1 MTTPAIEIEIA
12 PPRATLWF
20 NRPQGAN
27 ALDRAMFDALAG
39 VVDQLEAI
47 DDVGVIV
54 LRGRGRGFCA
64 GANLAELGSLDAQAA
79 AESSLV
85 WPRLLDRLAGLPI
98 PLVAALHG
106 YALGGGFLISLYCDV
121 RLAVTGTRIGFP
133 QASQFWLPPWGLSRL
148 AAWLGPA
155 RAQQMLLFTP
165 ELDAAAALKQGLVE
179 AVAPADKFDA
189 LVDETAARLTCCRRD
204 VVLETRRFFAAIAGQ
219 PHADW
224 DRLSAE
230 GFARTFGSPA
240 AQEAIRV
247 ILAGSKSKGN

>member
-12 PPRATLWF
+12 PPRATFWF

-27 ALDRAMFDALAG
+27 ALDRAMFDALAAA
-39 VVDQLEAI
+39 VDQLEAR
-47 DDVGVIV
+47 DDIGVIV

-64 GANLAELGSLDAQAA
+64 GANLAELGALEAQAA

-85 WPRLLDRLAGLPI
+85 WPRLLDRLAALPI

-121 RLAVTGTRIGFP
+121 RLAISGTRIGFP

-165 ELDAAAALKQGLVE
+165 EVDAAAALKLGLVE
-179 AVAPADKFDA
+179 AVAPAAEFEL
-189 LVDETAARLTCCRRD
+189 LVGETAAQLAGCRRD
-204 VVLETRRFFAAIAGQ
+204 VVLEARRYFAALAGR

-224 DRLSAE
+224 DRISAQ

-240 AQEAIRV
+240 AQQVIQAILERN
-247 ILAGSKSKGN
+247 KSKGD

>member
-1 MTTPAIEIEIA
+1 
-12 PPRATLWF
+12 
-20 NRPQGAN
+20 
-27 ALDRAMFDALAG
+27 MFDALATA
-39 VVDQLEAI
+39 VDQLEAR
-47 DDVGVIV
+47 DDIGVIV

-64 GANLAELGSLDAQAA
+64 GANLAELGALDARAA

-85 WPRLLDRLAGLPI
+85 WPRLLDRLAALPI

-121 RLAVTGTRIGFP
+121 RLAVAGTRIGFP

-165 ELDAAAALKQGLVE
+165 EFDAATALKQGLVE
-179 AVAPADKFDA
+179 AVAPADEFDA
-189 LVDETAARLTCCRRD
+189 VVDEAAARLAGCRRD
-204 VVLETRRFFAAIAGQ
+204 VVLEARRFFVALAGR

-240 AQEAIRV
+240 AQAAIRS
-247 ILAGSKSKGN
+247 ILERNRER

>member
-1 MTTPAIEIEIA
+1 
-12 PPRATLWF
+12 
-20 NRPQGAN
+20 
-27 ALDRAMFDALAG
+27 MFDALATA
-39 VVDQLEAI
+39 VDQLEAR
-47 DDVGVIV
+47 DDIGVIV

-64 GANLAELGSLDAQAA
+64 GANLAELGALDARAA

-85 WPRLLDRLAGLPI
+85 WPRLLDRLAALPI

-121 RLAVTGTRIGFP
+121 RLAVAGTRIGFP

-165 ELDAAAALKQGLVE
+165 EFDAATALKQGLVE
-179 AVAPADKFDA
+179 AVAPADEFDA
-189 LVDETAARLTCCRRD
+189 VVDEAAARLAGCRRD
-204 VVLETRRFFAAIAGQ
+204 VVLEARRFFVALAGR

-224 DRLSAE
+224 DQLSAE

-240 AQEAIRV
+240 AQAAIRS
-247 ILAGSKSKGN
+247 ILERNRER

>member
-1 MTTPAIEIEIA
+1 VKTPAIEIEFA

-20 NRPQGAN
+20 NRPEGAN
-27 ALDRAMFDALAG
+27 ALDRAMFDALATA
-39 VVDQLEAI
+39 VDLLEAR
-47 DDVGVIV
+47 DDISVIV

-64 GANLAELGSLDAQAA
+64 GANLAELGALDGQAA

-85 WPRLLDRLAGLPI
+85 WPRLLDRLAALPI

-121 RLAVTGTRIGFP
+121 RLAVDGTRIGFP

-155 RAQQMLLFTP
+155 RAQQMLLYTP
-165 ELDAAAALKQGLVE
+165 ELDAAAALKHGLVE
-179 AVAPADKFDA
+179 AVAPAAEFEL
-189 LVDETAARLTCCRRD
+189 LVEETATRLAACRRD
-204 VVLETRRFFAAIAGQ
+204 VVLEARRFFTALAGR
-219 PHADW
+219 PHSDW

-240 AQEAIRV
+240 AQQAIRA
-247 ILAGSKSKGN
+247 ILERSKTKA

>member
-1 MTTPAIEIEIA
+1 VTAPAIEIEIA

-20 NRPQGAN
+20 SRPEGAN
-27 ALDRAMFDALAG
+27 ALDRAMFDALSAA
-39 VVDQLEAI
+39 VDQLETR
-47 DDVGVIV
+47 DDIGVIV

-79 AESSLV
+79 AETSLI
-85 WPRLLDRLAGLPI
+85 WPRLLDRLAALPI

-121 RLAVTGTRIGFP
+121 RLAVSGTRIGFP

-155 RAQQMLLFTP
+155 RAQQLLLFTP
-165 ELDAAAALKQGLVE
+165 ELDAAAAREQGLVE
-179 AVAPADKFDA
+179 AVAPADEFET
-189 LVDETAARLTCCRRD
+189 LVDETAGRLAGCRRD
-204 VVLETRRFFAAIAGQ
+204 VVLEARRFFAALAGR

-240 AQEAIRV
+240 AQQAIRA
-247 ILAGSKSKGN
+247 ILERSRDR